1 MVSHFCHLSVIPSF
15 SLVFRHAPLRSYIS
29 DPVSSSWPFLVLIT
43 KGVVTIALSLSH
55 YMQLS
60 NVLEESGL
68 PPPAFYKRFLVCFT
82 KLLVCT
88 RVHPVHCLN
97 HSSEWRRKYCQ
108 CHVPVTTVY
117 INILCKSVKLII
129 LPQWSFVMSTH
140 CVYYSSQCQRSF
152 LTPYECFR

>member
-68 PPPAFYKRFLVCFT
+68 PPPPRFIKDFWFVL
-82 KLLVCT
+82 
-88 RVHPVHCLN
+88 P
-97 HSSEWRRKYCQ
+97 SYSY
-108 CHVPVTTVY
+108 VPEY
-117 INILCKSVKLII
+117 IPSIVLII
-129 LPQWSFVMSTH
+129 HQNEDESTVSVMS
-140 CVYYSSQCQRSF
+140 RSPLF
-152 LTPYECFR
+152 I